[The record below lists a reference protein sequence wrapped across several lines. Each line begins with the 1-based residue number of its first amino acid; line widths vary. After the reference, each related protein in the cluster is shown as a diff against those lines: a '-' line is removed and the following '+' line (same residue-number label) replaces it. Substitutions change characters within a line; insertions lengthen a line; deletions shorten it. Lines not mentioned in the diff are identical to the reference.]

1 MHVII
6 AYAETF
12 EYYIKKRGGG
22 VNINKNLIYYSVKD
36 VWEIKIETPGK
47 NVLKHSDWKEQ
58 NKTQRSKKG
67 NK

>member
-1 MHVII
+1 MLLLHMLRLLSI
-6 AYAETF
+6 TL
-12 EYYIKKRGGG
+12 KKGGGG

>member
-1 MHVII
+1 MLLLHMLRLLSI
-6 AYAETF
+6 TL
-12 EYYIKKRGGG
+12 KKGGG